1 MLTRRHP
8 KVRHGQ
14 ETKCAR
20 RLIDLI
26 GSPRRSA
33 PIYWALSTVVPFVLE
48 RFTRSRP
55 DLDGVM
61 EAERDRDP
69 V

>member
-55 DLDGVM
+55 DLDGSL
-61 EAERDRDP
+61 ATTRAQGP
-69 V
+69 I